1 MSNLISIED
10 LKKEFEQKSKAKE
23 LKEFAQAQQNLIEKL
38 FQENKFL
45 KEKLLQL
52 EGIITQPTPEEMICV
67 EQIEILKKTSKNR
80 ELTLDE
86 VKRLDLLIKNL
97 RLIKEQ
103 STENVATPKY
113 REVTEAD
120 LVAIAS
126 STPSEDQ

>member
-1 MSNLISIED
+1 MSNLISIEE
-10 LKKEFEQKSKAKE
+10 LKKEFDQKNKAKE

-38 FQENKFL
+38 LNENKVL
-45 KEKLLQL
+45 KEKLSQL
-52 EGIITQPTPEEMICV
+52 EGVFTNPTPEEIICTQ
-67 EQIEILKKTSKNR
+67 QIDILRKVSQHR
-80 ELTLDE
+80 ELSLDE

-103 STENVATPKY
+103 STENVATPKF

-126 STPSEDQ
+126 TQSED